1 MAGDTAQQI
10 ALMAFTYVFVDSGDS
25 NGTKISAY
33 EYNFSTINLEEV
45 YGDTF
50 NTYINRKYFCVSRG
64 VNKNIPVVG
73 FRSPIDFVKFVL
85 DRVVGIRLF
94 LLNDVQEFSQ
104 KYSGDGELIAAANL
118 GKQYVLHY
126 PVNQNSNVYANIEK
140 NGAGE
145 LTKLNTEFKNAKKL
159 FDSLWVK

>member
-1 MAGDTAQQI
+1 
-10 ALMAFTYVFVDSGDS
+10 MAFTYVFVDSGDS

-50 NTYINRKYFCVSRG
+50 YTYINRKYFCVSRG

-73 FRSPIDFVKFVL
+73 FRSPIDFVNFVL
-85 DRVVGIRLF
+85 NRVVGIDTF
-94 LLNDVQEFSQ
+94 LIEDSKIFSEKYPNDEKLQVVN
-104 KYSGDGELIAAANL
+104 NL
-118 GKQYVLHY
+118 AKQYVLHY
-126 PVNQNSNVYANIEK
+126 PVNQDSNVYVQIEK

-145 LTKLNTEFKNAKKL
+145 FDKLIEEFKVAYKI
-159 FDSLWVK
+159 FDNLWIK